1 MDFRLQEYST
11 ATGAHRFARP
21 PAWHNENLF
30 RCGLQTMVISH
41 DRLAHWA
48 VVYATAWLPRRPR
61 VAARF
66 RMMARQRRHMLRRG
80 QVVMIRHP
88 KTGSTWLRTLLTQ
101 LYHHRDGISPKR
113 VFAADELARQKKGL
127 PRWVISNGYYSLERL
142 ILDAYRNDD
151 PLVSG
156 KKTILLARHPGDI
169 AVSWHRQYQK
179 RTKRFK
185 RELIEA
191 DVCRNLD
198 IDLRQLDR
206 WDFIRRD
213 ELGLPAILRYYNDW
227 AEVLDGRQ
235 DSLIVRY
242 EDLRNDTETTLRRI
256 SALLGEE
263 FDDAHYRKAIEFGSV
278 DNMRELERSGYFQN
292 ASLRLRDANDPD
304 ALKVRRARVG
314 GFRADLTGEQA
325 DWVEQQVREHSH
337 PALGYR

>member
-1 MDFRLQEYST
+1 
-11 ATGAHRFARP
+11 
-21 PAWHNENLF
+21 
-30 RCGLQTMVISH
+30 MVISH
-41 DRLAHWA
+41 DRLTHWA
-48 VVYATAWLPRRPR
+48 IVYGTAWLPQRQR
-61 VAARF
+61 VDARY
-66 RMMARQRRHMLRRG
+66 RLMARQRERMLRRC
-80 QVVMIRHP
+80 QVVMVRHP

-156 KKTILLARHPGDI
+156 KKTILLTRHPGDI

-191 DVCRNLD
+191 DARRHSEV
-198 IDLRQLDR
+198 DLRSLDR
-206 WDFIRRD
+206 WAFIRRD

-227 AEVLDGRQ
+227 TKALADRR
-235 DSLIVRY
+235 DALIVRY
-242 EDLRNDTETTLRRI
+242 EDLRTDTEGTLRRI
-256 SALLGEE
+256 AALLGED
-263 FDDAHYRKAIEFGSV
+263 FDDQHYAKAIAFGSV
-278 DNMRELERSGYFQN
+278 DNMRQLERSGYFQN
-292 ASLRLRDANDPD
+292 SSLRLRDANDPD

-314 GFRADLTGEQA
+314 GFRGDLTPEQA
-325 DWVEQQVREHSH
+325 DWVEQQVRESSH

>member
-1 MDFRLQEYST
+1 
-11 ATGAHRFARP
+11 
-21 PAWHNENLF
+21 
-30 RCGLQTMVISH
+30 MVISH
-41 DRLAHWA
+41 DRLTHWA
-48 VVYATAWLPRRPR
+48 IVYGTAWLPQRQR
-61 VAARF
+61 VDARY
-66 RMMARQRRHMLRRG
+66 RLMARQRERMLRRC
-80 QVVMIRHP
+80 QVVMVRHP

-101 LYHHRDGISPKR
+101 LCHHRDGISPKR

-156 KKTILLARHPGDI
+156 KKTILLTRHPGDI

-191 DVCRNLD
+191 DACRHSEV
-198 IDLRQLDR
+198 DLRSLDR
-206 WDFIRRD
+206 WAFIRRD

-227 AEVLDGRQ
+227 TKALADRR
-235 DSLIVRY
+235 DALIVRY
-242 EDLRNDTETTLRRI
+242 EDLRTDTEGTLRRI
-256 SALLGEE
+256 AALLGED
-263 FDDAHYRKAIEFGSV
+263 FDDQHYARAIAFGSV
-278 DNMRELERSGYFQN
+278 DNMRQLERSGYFQN
-292 ASLRLRDANDPD
+292 SSLRLRDANDPD

-314 GFRADLTGEQA
+314 GFRGDLTPEQA
-325 DWVEQQVREHSH
+325 DWVEQQVRESSH

>member
-1 MDFRLQEYST
+1 
-11 ATGAHRFARP
+11 
-21 PAWHNENLF
+21 
-30 RCGLQTMVISH
+30 MVISH
-41 DRLAHWA
+41 DRVAHWA
-48 VVYATAWLPRRPR
+48 IVYATGWMPHKAR
-61 VAARF
+61 VAARY
-66 RMMARQRRHMLRRG
+66 RLMASQRRGMLRRA

-113 VFAADELARQKKGL
+113 VFAADELARQKPGL

-142 ILDAYRNDD
+142 ILDAYRSDD

-191 DVCRNLD
+191 DACRNSEV
-198 IDLRQLDR
+198 DLRSLDR
-206 WDFIRRD
+206 WEFIQRD

-227 AEVLDGRQ
+227 AEALADRR
-235 DSLIVRY
+235 DALIVRY
-242 EDLRNDTETTLRRI
+242 EDLRSDTDKTLRRVT
-256 SALLGEE
+256 ALLGEE
-263 FDDAHYRKAIEFGSV
+263 FEDEHYENAIAFGSV
-278 DNMRELERSGYFQN
+278 DNMRKLERSGYFQN
-292 ASLRLRDANDPD
+292 ASLRLRDADDPD

-314 GFRADLTGEQA
+314 GFRGDLTPEQA
-325 DWVEQQVREHSH
+325 DWVEEQVRAHCH
-337 PALGYR
+337 PALGYG